1 VELRRLAI
9 AILAGGLATRLR
21 PMTDTIPKSLV
32 DVGGEPFLAYQLR
45 LLRQS
50 GFERVVLCAG
60 HLGGQIRDFCGD
72 GHQFG
77 LHVDYSFDQTKQL
90 GTAGAIRQALP
101 SLGKTFFVIY
111 GDSYLPCDYGAVERA
126 FFASR
131 QPALM
136 TVHRNQG
143 KWDSSNVE
151 FTDGR
156 ILAYNK
162 RHPTDRMH
170 HIDYGLGVFHRE
182 AFDAILAGQTYDLAR
197 LYQALLAEER
207 LAVFEVP
214 ERFYE
219 VGSVHGVQEF
229 TEWTGKL

>member
-1 VELRRLAI
+1 LRRLPI

-32 DVGGEPFLAYQLR
+32 DVGGEPFLTHQLR

-60 HLGGQIRDFCGD
+60 HLGEQIRDFCGD

-77 LHVDYSFDQTKQL
+77 LHVDYSFDQTKPL
-90 GTAGAIRQALP
+90 GTAGAIKQALP

-111 GDSYLPCDYGAVERA
+111 GDSYLPCDYRAVERA
-126 FFASR
+126 FFDSR
-131 QPALM
+131 LPALM
-136 TVHRNQG
+136 TVHRNEG

-151 FTDGR
+151 LADGR
-156 ILAYNK
+156 ILAYDK
-162 RHPTDRMH
+162 RRPTDRMH
-170 HIDYGLGVFHRE
+170 HIDYGLGIFHRE
-182 AFDAILAGQTYDLAR
+182 AFNAISAGDNYDLAR
-197 LYQALLAEER
+197 LYQALLADGR
-207 LAVFEVP
+207 LAAFEVA

-219 VGSVHGVQEF
+219 VGSVHGVREF
-229 TEWTGKL
+229 TDWTGKL